1 MHKIVYIKKIETM
14 IEEGIK
20 NGTYRE
26 TDDTTMQDLNAKI
39 LKSMN
44 ITMKCILKVMS
55 QQKCTTWQKLTN
67 LVVQITSN

>member
-1 MHKIVYIKKIETM
+1 M

-20 NGTYRE
+20 DRTYAE
-26 TDDTTMQDLNAKI
+26 TDDTTMQNLNVKI
-39 LKSMN
+39 LKGMN

-55 QQKCTTWQKLTN
+55 QQKCMTWQKLTN